1 MLGSLVKLFN
11 TIMKEQWKQS
21 DFADGR
27 YIISNLGRI
36 INCTTGGFVKP
47 MINNS
52 GYYKLTNSFSKEN
65 CYIHREVAKL
75 FIGNIPEGFIVNHKD
90 GNKLNN
96 SVYNLEIVS
105 QSSNIK
111 HSLQILRYGRIK
123 LFDSDKDSIANLLSK
138 NVKISRIAE
147 LYGVHKS
154 TMGKFIKRNNLNIE
168 IISSQDL

>member
-1 MLGSLVKLFN
+1 
-11 TIMKEQWKQS
+11 MKEQWKQS
-21 DFADGR
+21 DFVGGR

-47 MINNS
+47 MLNNS
-52 GYYKLTNSFSKEN
+52 GYYKLTNSFTKEN

-75 FIGNIPEGFIVNHKD
+75 FIGNIPEGYIVNHID

-96 SVYNLEIVS
+96 SVYNLEIIS
-105 QSSNIK
+105 QKDNIK
-111 HSLQILRYGRIK
+111 HSTQILRHGRVK
-123 LFDSDKDSIANLLSK
+123 LFNSDKINISNLLK
-138 NVKISRIAE
+138 EGIKISRIAE

-154 TMGKFIKRNNLNIE
+154 TMGKFIRRNNLNIE

>member
-1 MLGSLVKLFN
+1 
-11 TIMKEQWKQS
+11 MKEQWKQS
-21 DFADGR
+21 EFADGK

-47 MINNS
+47 IINNS
-52 GYYKLTNSFSKEN
+52 GYYKITNSYTKKN

-75 FIGNIPEGFIVNHKD
+75 FIGNIPDGYVVNHKD

-105 QSSNIK
+105 QKDNLK
-111 HSLQILRYGRIK
+111 HSLQILKHGRIK
-123 LFDSDKDSIANLLSK
+123 LFDSDKGPVLNLLR
-138 NVKISRIAE
+138 NGVKISRIAE
-147 LYGVHKS
+147 LYGVSKS
-154 TMGKFIKRNNLNIE
+154 AMGKFIKRNNLNIE

>member
-1 MLGSLVKLFN
+1 MLGSLVKLFS

-27 YIISNLGRI
+27 YIISNLGRV

-47 MINNS
+47 MLNNS
-52 GYYKLTNSFSKEN
+52 GYLKLTNSFTKEN

-75 FIGNIPEGFIVNHKD
+75 FIGNISEGFIVNHKD

-96 SVYNLEIVS
+96 SVFNLEIIS
-105 QSSNIK
+105 QKENIN
-111 HSLQILRYGRIK
+111 HSLQVLRHGRIK
-123 LFDSDKDSIANLLSK
+123 LFAIDKSNISKLLK
-138 NVKISRIAE
+138 DGVKISRIAE
-147 LYGVHKS
+147 LYGVHRS

-168 IISSQDL
+168 IISSQAS

>member
-1 MLGSLVKLFN
+1 MVE
-11 TIMKEQWKQS
+11 IWKPVIG
-21 DFADGR
+21 FEEL
-27 YIISNLGRI
+27 YEVSNLGNVKSLPRKRCKGKVLIPHINKGYEYVHLCTNGNTSYVKVHRI
-36 INCTTGGFVKP
+36 
-47 MINNS
+47 
-52 GYYKLTNSFSKEN
+52 
-65 CYIHREVAKL
+65 VAMAFL
-75 FIGNIPEGFIVNHKD
+75 QSIPNKTHVNHID

-111 HSLQILRYGRIK
+111 HSLQILRHGRIK

>member
-1 MLGSLVKLFN
+1 MLGSLIKLFS
-11 TIMKEQWKQS
+11 TIMREQWKQS
-21 DFADGR
+21 NFADGR
-27 YIISNLGRI
+27 YIISNLGRV

-47 MINNS
+47 IINNS

-75 FIGNIPEGFIVNHKD
+75 FISTIPEGFIVNHKD

-96 SVYNLEIVS
+96 SVYNLEIIS
-105 QSSNIK
+105 QSDNIK
-111 HSLQILRYGRIK
+111 HSLQTLRHGRIK
-123 LFDSDKDSIANLLSK
+123 LFNSDKDNIIKLLK
-138 NVKISRIAE
+138 ENVKVSRIAE